1 MSEEKRLKARVVHKH
16 KTYAEWY
23 LDVYDESGKLRSDP
37 FIPLDGELI
46 IFDPDEN
53 CTHRRKKYGDGVS
66 NVMELPFAEEI
77 YIGDGDMPEN
87 ATIQIILD
95 GEEES
100 GESID
105 SAISEHNVDTTA
117 HTDIRAQ
124 INKLSSNKVDKLGI
138 SLGVASDGLIYVFI
152 DGMPVGTGIPQGQ
165 SGDVTGYVDENNT
178 IVLNGA
184 LADGT
189 YSIKYE
195 MENGDTVNIG
205 NLVLDTNVYY
215 SVTKNL
221 SYCSINNSAT
231 SVIEG
236 EPYSATIS
244 ANDGYELK
252 SITVTMGGANVSVT
266 NGVINIA
273 SVTGN
278 IVITAVAE
286 EVVVEPEEDNLFN
299 KDTALLN
306 HRLSSGGSP
315 SAYDGMVTTDFI
327 PIDSSMSNKQ
337 FRINGITLVRSSA
350 YGYCKRTVYY
360 DANKTK
366 IYEDNAT
373 VAEGETI
380 ATYTY
385 NVSPILSAMTNFTSG
400 YLRVAMVIKDKVA
413 LTSDDIANLTITL
426 EDAI

>member
-1 MSEEKRLKARVVHKH
+1 MGVHFVQLGDE
-16 KTYAEWY
+16 TLIDLRNDSVTPETLAE
-23 LDVYDESGKLRSDP
+23 
-37 FIPLDGELI
+37 
-46 IFDPDEN
+46 
-53 CTHRRKKYGDGVS
+53 GV
-66 NVMELPFAEEI
+66 
-77 YIGDGDMPEN
+77 
-87 ATIQIILD
+87 
-95 GEEES
+95 
-100 GESID
+100 
-105 SAISEHNVDTTA
+105 TA
-117 HTDIRAQ
+117 HDKSGNLITGTMSLLNNHDIT
-124 INKLSSNKVDKLGI
+124 
-138 SLGVASDGLIYVFI
+138 LGVHTDGLLYIFI
-152 DGMPVGTGIPQGQ
+152 DGVPTGNGVSMPDKV
-165 SGDVTGYVDENNT
+165 GDVYGNVDSGNN
-178 IVLNGA
+178 IVLQGA

-189 YSIKYE
+189 YTVKYE
-195 MENGDTVNIG
+195 MENGETVNIG

-236 EPYSATIS
+236 EPYSATIT
-244 ANDGYELK
+244 ANEGYELK
-252 SITVTMGGANVSVT
+252 SVTVTMGGNPVSVT

-286 EVVVEPEEDNLFN
+286 EVVVEPEENNLFN

-306 HRLSSGGSP
+306 HRLGSSGSP

-337 FRINGITLVRSSA
+337 FNISGITLVRSSA
-350 YGYCKRTVYY
+350 YGYIKRMVYY
-360 DANKTK
+360 DANKNK
-366 IYEDNAT
+366 ISEDNST
-373 VAEGETI
+373 VTEGETI
-380 ATYTY
+380 SIFGYKGGI
-385 NVSPILSAMTNFTSG
+385 ILSNMTNFTSG